1 MNKIKCIKSQG
12 SNVTAVNLH
21 MPDYLKLL
29 HPLLEHS
36 NAVSFV
42 YDLAA
47 QRPLYVSAAYEQ
59 VIGDPITHIHE
70 DLPLLLGRVH
80 ADDWQLLQQRLVAAA
95 LNELV
100 QDVEVRLAR
109 ANGSWQW
116 LCLTAG
122 RVPGPGELEYLVGAV
137 RDITRDKEVMFN
149 AHKFNTKKNAT
160 LEILAHDLA
169 TPLVLLQQ
177 LSEQL
182 SWEINSPSDTAQ
194 ELLRLMQRTCTQGV
208 NLIHDFVD
216 HEFLTSSEVELKRER
231 ADLVAWL
238 RLLLEEYQRSEQHLK
253 LEFKLVSGEQPI
265 YVSFDVNKLQQ
276 VFNNLISNA
285 IKFTPDGGSITVS
298 VERRSGLAQVSVA
311 DTGVGIPAHL
321 QPVLFDK
328 FTKARRPGLRGERT
342 TGLGMSVIKTI
353 LNLHQASI
361 RFDSVEGQGTT
372 FYLELPAMSA

>member
-1 MNKIKCIKSQG
+1 M
-12 SNVTAVNLH
+12 T
-21 MPDYLKLL
+21 DYLKLL
-29 HPLLEHS
+29 HPLLEHG

-42 YDLAA
+42 YDLLA

-59 VIGDPITHIHE
+59 VVGDPISHIHD

-80 ADDWQLLQQRLVAAA
+80 ADDWQLLQQRLAAAA

-100 QDVEVRLAR
+100 QDVELRLAR
-109 ANGSWQW
+109 ANNSWQW
-116 LCLTAG
+116 LCISAS
-122 RVPGPGELEYLVGAV
+122 RVPGPEEGLMYLVGTA
-137 RDITRDKEVMFN
+137 RDITQDKEMMFH

-160 LEILAHDLA
+160 LEILAHDLT

-182 SWEINSPSDTAQ
+182 SWEVKNPSDTAQ

-216 HEFLTSSEVELKRER
+216 HEFLTSSEMELKRER

-238 RLLLEEYQRSEQHLK
+238 HLLLEEYQRSEQHIVH
-253 LEFKLVSGEQPI
+253 LEFELVPAEQPI

-285 IKFTPDGGSITVS
+285 IKFTPDGGSITVGI
-298 VERRSGLAQVSVA
+298 ERRGEMVQVTVA
-311 DTGVGIPAHL
+311 DTGIGIPAHL

-353 LNLHQASI
+353 LDLHQGSI

-372 FYLELPAMSA
+372 FYLELPVI